1 MVKREDKIIS
11 VILAAFIFLYSF
23 FFFTKKINLTTADLG
38 RHIKNGQITL
48 ETKKIISTNFYSYT
62 EPENKVLNHHWGSG
76 IIFAKIHD
84 WVGFAGLSI
93 FYAIINT
100 IPIILFF
107 LIAKQETSIKKAT
120 IVTILTIPLIATRTE
135 IRPEG
140 FSYLFLGLLTYLLY
154 KLRKKEI
161 KFEFTL
167 PLVLVIQLLWVN
179 LHIFFIFGLFLIGVF
194 WLDELI
200 NRKDKKYIK
209 QMSIMILLATVACLI
224 NPYGFKGLIEP
235 FMIFREYGYMIVE
248 NQSVLFMQKRFPKF
262 LYVHYEIM
270 LLLILILLGLLIK
283 KRSLKESFIFF
294 IPPIVFAILGF
305 RMIRLIPL
313 FGLFAI
319 PFFARVLNL
328 PDKNIKPIFIF
339 SIGLGL
345 TGIFTKNFYYSPF
358 NPQTGMGLLPNIN
371 KSAEFFKENNLG
383 GPIFNNYDIGGYLI
397 YHLYPEQKVF
407 VDNRPEAYSVDFL
420 KNTYIKMQE
429 NEEIWKQQDKIY
441 NFQTIYFYRHDATPW
456 AQPFLID
463 KIKDPKWIPV
473 YVDDYALILVKNNEE
488 NEGIIEKHRLSE
500 ETFVIT
506 S

>member
-1 MVKREDKIIS
+1 MSKREDRIINI
-11 VILAAFIFLYSF
+11 ILAAFIFLYSF
-23 FFFTKKINLTTADLG
+23 FFFAKKINLTTADLG

-48 ETKKIISTNFYSYT
+48 ETKKIVSTNFYSYT
-62 EPENKVLNHHWGSG
+62 EPENKVLNHHWASG
-76 IIFAKIHD
+76 IIFSKIHG
-84 WVGFAGLSI
+84 WIGFTGLSI
-93 FYAIINT
+93 FYAIINA

-107 LIAKQETSIKKAT
+107 LIAKQETSIEKAS

-140 FSYLFLGLLTYLLY
+140 FSYLFLGFLTYILY
-154 KLRKKEI
+154 KFRKKEI
-161 KFEFTL
+161 KSGFTL
-167 PLVLVIQLLWVN
+167 PLVLLTQLLWVN
-179 LHIFFIFGLFLIGVF
+179 LHIFFIFGLFLIGIF
-194 WLDELI
+194 WLDSLI
-200 NRKDKKYIK
+200 NRKDEKYMK
-209 QMSIMILLATVACLI
+209 QMSIITLLSTAACLI

-248 NQSVLFMQKRFPKF
+248 NQSVLFMQKRFPKL
-262 LYVHYEIM
+262 LYIHYETM
-270 LLLILILLGLLIK
+270 LLLIPILLVLLTK
-283 KRSLKESFIFF
+283 KRSLKEKFIFF
-294 IPPIVFAILGF
+294 VPSIVFAILGF

-313 FGLFAI
+313 FGFFTI
-319 PFFARVLNL
+319 PFFVKLLNL
-328 PDKNIKPIFIF
+328 PDKNLKLIFVF
-339 SIGLGL
+339 SVSLGL
-345 TGIFTKNFYYSPF
+345 IGIFTKSFYYSPF
-358 NPQTGMGLLPNIN
+358 NSSTGFGLLPNIN
-371 KSAEFFKENNLG
+371 KSANFYSENNLK

-429 NEEIWKQQDKIY
+429 DEEIWQQQDEIY

-463 KIKDPKWIPV
+463 RIKDPKWIPV

-500 ETFVIT
+500 EIFVIT